1 LDSSV
6 TSTPRYSVKVLEKAL
21 RLYTPSLSEKPLAEF
36 LADKCDD
43 FGFEDIRIDDVGNLI
58 ATKGSG
64 YPRIMLCGHMDT
76 VPGKIKVRNEDGF
89 IYGRGASD
97 AKAPLISMLLAAAS
111 VQGNTNGTITFA
123 AVVDEEGNATGIKS
137 LVKQKPEIDYAIF
150 GEPSGIKNITIA
162 YKGRIAI
169 NLRVNVGDSAHAS
182 APWLAKNAIEES
194 YVFTNA
200 LKKSLDENQ
209 DGIAKSM
216 MLTSSLTEIKGGTSH
231 NVTPL
236 ECDAIMDIRIPVN
249 MNCKMVGERIAT
261 TVQEIAKKQG
271 VNAFYSVI
279 DETEPFEAPHN
290 SPLVRAL
297 TLGIMDVEKAR
308 PQLIRKTGTGDMNI
322 IGNSLNI
329 PVVTYGPGDPHA
341 SHTIDERVSI
351 DEFLRSIEVFKRM
364 LSHLRRLH
372 EFKNSPAKS

>member
-1 LDSSV
+1 M
-6 TSTPRYSVKVLEKAL
+6 LEKAL
-21 RLYTPSLSEKPLAEF
+21 RLYTPSLSEKPLGEF

-43 FGFEDIRIDDVGNLI
+43 LGFENIRIDEVGNLI

-64 YPRIMLCGHMDT
+64 HPRLLLCGHMDT
-76 VPGKIKVRNEDGF
+76 VPGKIKVRSENGF

-97 AKAPLISMLLAAAS
+97 AKASLMAMLLAAAS
-111 VQGNTNGTITFA
+111 VNNNNGSVMFT

-150 GEPSGIKNITIA
+150 GEPSGINNITIA

-169 NLRVNVGDSAHAS
+169 NLKINVGNSAHAS

-194 YVFTNA
+194 HIFTSSLKSA
-200 LKKSLDENQ
+200 LEENQ
-209 DGIAKSM
+209 NNKAKSM
-216 MLTSSLTEIKGGTSH
+216 MLTSSLTEIRGGSSH

-236 ECDAIMDIRIPVN
+236 ECDAIMDIRIPVD
-249 MNCKMVGERIAT
+249 MSCKMVGERIAT

-271 VNAFYSVI
+271 VNAFYSVL

-297 TLGIMDVEKAR
+297 TLGIMDVEKSR

-341 SHTIDERVSI
+341 SHTVDVRLSI
-351 DEFLRSIEVFKRM
+351 DEFLRNLEVFKRM
-364 LSHLRRLH
+364 ISIL
-372 EFKNSPAKS
+372 